1 MTMEQQTLIVAD
13 DPKPFVRRP
22 TLNRPDKRN
31 ALSNDLRAGET
42 PCYWPD
48 KQDKAQLIMRC
59 AS

>member
-13 DPKPFVRRP
+13 DPKPFVGRL
-22 TLNRPDKRN
+22 TLN

-42 PCYWPD
+42 PCYSPD
-48 KQDKAQLIMRC
+48 KQDNAQLVMRC